1 MRSINLLPPESRKK
15 AGVRRRQ
22 GLWVLL
28 GLAYVALL
36 VAATFWFQGRVGEAR
51 DDLEAQEAVVAQVQ
65 REIDELADLESL
77 RVGFETRVAVVDG
90 ILARDIAW
98 GRLLNDLARMIPPRV
113 WLGSFNGSADP
124 PDSPIVGQLT
134 MTGTGFD
141 YTDVASWL
149 RALES
154 TNFPGVDDTWVSTI
168 TTGEIGSAEIV
179 DFSSSTALTDAALS
193 TRAAERI
200 PDLP

>member
-15 AGVRRRQ
+15 AGARRRQ
-22 GLWVLL
+22 ALWVLL
-28 GLAYVALL
+28 GLAYLALL

-51 DDLEAQEAVVAQVQ
+51 DDLEEQQAVVAQVQ
-65 REIDELADLESL
+65 REIDELGDLEAL

-90 ILARDIAW
+90 ILARDVAW

-113 WLGSFNGSADP
+113 WLGSFTGAADP
-124 PDSPIVGQLT
+124 PDSPVVGQLT
-134 MTGTGFD
+134 MAGTGFD

-154 TNFPGVDDTWVSTI
+154 SNFPGVDDTWVSSI
-168 TTGEIGSAEIV
+168 TLGEIGRVEVV

-193 TRAAERI
+193 ARAAERI

>member
-1 MRSINLLPPESRKK
+1 MRSINLLPPESRKR
-15 AGVRRRQ
+15 AGARRRQ
-22 GLWVLL
+22 ALWVLL
-28 GLAYVALL
+28 GLAYLALL

-51 DDLEAQEAVVAQVQ
+51 DDLEEQESRVAAVQT
-65 REIDELADLESL
+65 EIDELADLEAL

-113 WLGSFNGSADP
+113 WLGGFNGAADP
-124 PDSPIVGQLT
+124 PDSTIVGQLT
-134 MTGTGFD
+134 MSGTGFD

-154 TNFPGVDDTWVSTI
+154 SNFPGVADTWVSTI
-168 TTGEIGSAEIV
+168 TTGEIGRVEVV